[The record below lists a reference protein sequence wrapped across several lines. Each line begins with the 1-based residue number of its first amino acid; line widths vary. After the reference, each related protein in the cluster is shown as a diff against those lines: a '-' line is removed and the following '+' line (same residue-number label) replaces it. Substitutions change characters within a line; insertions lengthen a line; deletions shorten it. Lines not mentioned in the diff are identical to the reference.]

1 MTGEATPSLHAV
13 SSVMHWVGAKLKFK
27 IGCPFAPAS
36 RRRRLSVMDVDGGGA
51 PPHRGRGRGWRGH
64 VAGSPL
70 LIGASECTPPQPTSQ
85 TEPEDQ
91 RPPTSHQRGA
101 HTDPGTTG
109 RHSHKNLIY
118 LYSTTVQTYK
128 KKVKTC
134 LTVSIVNLYK
144 LLGTIRTPSI
154 TWTQ

>member
-1 MTGEATPSLHAV
+1 MQFCQASQAQVSKHLTDDWRSNSITAV

-70 LIGASECTPPQPTSQ
+70 LIGASECTPTPTHF
-85 TEPEDQ
+85 TDRARGPETTHQ
-91 RPPTSHQRGA
+91 SPTRRAHRPRHDRQALTQKSHI
-101 HTDPGTTG
+101 
-109 RHSHKNLIY
+109 S
-118 LYSTTVQTYK
+118 VQYYRANIYK
-128 KKVKTC
+128 KK
-134 LTVSIVNLYK
+134 L
-144 LLGTIRTPSI
+144 RHA
-154 TWTQ
+154 